1 MVRITTE
8 MADNEL
14 VFRLEGCLSGPWVRE
29 LDTCWRR
36 AVEGLEGRRVRV
48 DLTAVCHADAAGREL
63 MTLMYEAGARFV
75 TRGCVMPEVVREIS
89 ESARVRTR
97 QGS

>member
-8 MADNEL
+8 TADNEL
-14 VFRLEGCLSGPWVRE
+14 VLRLEGCLSGPCVHE
-29 LDTCWRR
+29 LDTCWRH
-36 AVEGLEGRRVRV
+36 AVEGLEGRPVRV
-48 DLTAVCHADAAGREL
+48 DLTAVCHADAAGRAL